1 MEELKLPEESRIR
14 EIYHFIRACDVTEL
28 AVVLEA
34 IRGVHDNLMV
44 WNPNTRGL
52 DTVKDISINGNW
64 VQLNIG
70 VDRE

>member
-14 EIYHFIRACDVTEL
+14 EIYHFIGACDVTEL

-34 IRGVHDNLMV
+34 IRAIHDNLMV

-52 DTVKDISINGNW
+52 DTVGDW